1 MQYLK
6 IGYTDVLNMPTNE
19 RRFYMGMLI
28 KTKSEEQEAAEQA
41 SAKANP
47 NAKGNRKTKVSGEA
61 LKNKIKSGEVPLT

>member
-41 SAKANP
+41 NAKANP